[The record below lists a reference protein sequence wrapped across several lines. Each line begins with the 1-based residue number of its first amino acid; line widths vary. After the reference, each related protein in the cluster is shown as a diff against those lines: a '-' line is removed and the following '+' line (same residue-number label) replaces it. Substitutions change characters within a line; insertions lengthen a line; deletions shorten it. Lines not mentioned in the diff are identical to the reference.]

1 MKIKK
6 GDKLEEIT
14 LPKDDGSIFNL
25 SETKGKRVL
34 LTFYRIAGCSF
45 CNLRLNEFKKRNK
58 EFGKNFTHVGIFH
71 SPVDHLKLSMKKHG
85 STLPFTILA
94 DTDFKYFKKYEIERS
109 FLKVIAA
116 MLFKPHKII
125 PAIIKGFIPIRI
137 LGYFDIAVTDILI
150 NEDGIVEEVYYA
162 KKDIADHFEFNKIKE
177 FSLK

>member
-45 CNLRLNEFKKRNK
+45 CNLRLYEFKKRNK

-85 STLPFTILA
+85 STLPFTVLA

>member
-25 SETKGKRVL
+25 SETKGKKVL

-45 CNLRLNEFKKRNK
+45 CNLRLHEFKKRNK

-85 STLPFTILA
+85 GALPFTVLA

-150 NEDGIVEEVYYA
+150 NEYY
-162 KKDIADHFEFNKIKE
+162 IY
-177 FSLK
+177 

>member
-45 CNLRLNEFKKRNK
+45 CNLRLQEFKKRNK

-85 STLPFTILA
+85 STLPFTVLA

>member
-25 SETKGKRVL
+25 SETKGKKVL

-45 CNLRLNEFKKRNK
+45 CNLRLHEFKKRNK

-85 STLPFTILA
+85 GALPFTVLA

>member
-1 MKIKK
+1 
-6 GDKLEEIT
+6 
-14 LPKDDGSIFNL
+14 
-25 SETKGKRVL
+25 
-34 LTFYRIAGCSF
+34 
-45 CNLRLNEFKKRNK
+45 
-58 EFGKNFTHVGIFH
+58 
-71 SPVDHLKLSMKKHG
+71 MKKHG
-85 STLPFTILA
+85 STLPFTVLA

-109 FLKVIAA
+109 FLKVITA

-137 LGYFDIAVTDILI
+137 LGYFDIAVTDVLI

>member
-25 SETKGKRVL
+25 SETKGKKVL

-45 CNLRLNEFKKRNK
+45 CNLRLHEFKKRNK

-85 STLPFTILA
+85 STLPFTVLA

-137 LGYFDIAVTDILI
+137 LGYFDISVTDILI

>member
-45 CNLRLNEFKKRNK
+45 CNLRLHEFKKRNK

-71 SPVDHLKLSMKKHG
+71 SPVDHLKLSKKQHG
-85 STLPFTILA
+85 STLPFTVLA

-137 LGYFDIAVTDILI
+137 LGYFDIAVTDVLI